1 MAFSSER
8 NAFVKWFIGLYG
20 PKLHYFLSSLSA
32 SGGCKGAS
40 FVPVH
45 RYGHGRAHLMGK
57 FCIVAGKERAGSG
70 NDQYNYKDQYNYFG
84 GKVERRGSSLDEQM
98 SVVAETLFDE
108 TLEELGLVLRPFP
121 EGSYHDIF
129 LCGPSIVFV
138 TIITGISGT
147 WWNKVVQDRKA
158 RNPSLAWKYQEM
170 SSIEHIPVDEIA
182 SRKDLSK
189 YIRDTANYL
198 THWIVSNWDLIGTR
212 GIGLSYF
219 GDTYG
224 VTL

>member
-8 NAFVKWFIGLYG
+8 NAFAKWFIDLYG

-45 RYGHGRAHLMGK
+45 RYGYGRAHLMGK
-57 FCIVAGKERAGSG
+57 FCIVAGKERAGC
-70 NDQYNYKDQYNYFG
+70 YKDQYNYFG

-98 SVVAETLFDE
+98 HVVAETLFDE
-108 TLEELGLVLRPFP
+108 TLEELGLVLKPFP
-121 EGSYHDIF
+121 AGSYHDIF
-129 LCGPSIVFV
+129 LCGPSINLV

-147 WWNKVVQDRKA
+147 WWNKVVQDRTT
-158 RNPSLAWKYQEM
+158 RNPSLSWKYQEM
-170 SSIEHIPVDEIA
+170 SSIEHIPVDEVA
-182 SRKDLSK
+182 SRKDLSE
-189 YIRDTANYL
+189 YIRETANYL

-212 GIGLSYF
+212 SIGLSYF
-219 GDTYG
+219 RDTHG